1 MTMHV
6 YLVINYNIM
15 ETYNENT
22 GATPRQPERRPG
34 PGTNRSG
41 AITGGLLIVAIGLL
55 LLARRAGMDLP
66 DWLFSLESL
75 LIALGLF
82 LGFRHSFRGFGWLI
96 PIVIGGFLLLDDFY
110 PYFDIGYYFW
120 PLLIIAIGLLII
132 FSSTKKK
139 RDWEKWDAGQA
150 YTQEF
155 ADDYLDSTVVFGGI
169 KKNVISKNFRGGE
182 TVTVFGGTEINLT
195 QADINGPVVL
205 DMTQIFGGTKLIVPS
220 HWKIQSKDLVAIF
233 GGVDDKRPLVSTS
246 QGEDS
251 GKVLILKGTCLMGG
265 IDIKSY

>member
-22 GATPRQPERRPG
+22 GAAPRQPERRTG
-34 PGTNRSG
+34 AGINRSG
-41 AITGGLLIVAIGLL
+41 SIMGGLLIVAIGLL
-55 LLARRAGMDLP
+55 LLARRAGMEIP
-66 DWLFSLESL
+66 DWLFSFESL

-82 LGFRHSFRGFGWLI
+82 LGFRHSFRGFGWMI

-120 PLLIIAIGLLII
+120 PLLIIGIGLFII